1 MGRPVQRP
9 QQISQQ
15 IPQQFTHQIHQQVP
29 QQIGGGLITGKY
41 LFKLGQQA
49 QHIHTTGAIT
59 GAVQGVGVIPQK
71 PASSSRI

>member
-1 MGRPVQRP
+1 MGRPAQRP

-15 IPQQFTHQIHQQVP
+15 IPQQNHQQIHQQIP

-41 LFKLGQQA
+41 IFKLGQQT
-49 QHIHTTGAIT
+49 QHIHTTGAIP
-59 GAVQGVGVIPQK
+59 GAVQGLGVIPQK